1 MEYKEAIAVI
11 ESIPETTEAAKVI
24 RKEFDAIRKV
34 AENAVSMLGNI
45 IGECP
50 LSLIGV
56 EPYNCS
62 EKCVVKKDYTECWS
76 SFFETIDRETSLM
89 KLKGLK
95 RNASKNKIPGSRQAH

>member
-1 MEYKEAIAVI
+1 
-11 ESIPETTEAAKVI
+11 
-24 RKEFDAIRKV
+24 
-34 AENAVSMLGNI
+34 MLGNI

-76 SFFETIDRETSLM
+76 SFFETIDREPPIMTFE
-89 KLKGLK
+89 GLK
-95 RNASKNKIPGSRQAH
+95 RNATKNKIPGSRQAR